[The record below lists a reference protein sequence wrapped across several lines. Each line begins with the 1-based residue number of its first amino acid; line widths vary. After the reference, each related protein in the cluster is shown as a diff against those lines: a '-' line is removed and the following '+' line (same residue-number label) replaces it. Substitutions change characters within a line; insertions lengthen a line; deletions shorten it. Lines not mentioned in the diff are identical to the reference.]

1 MFADIFAILA
11 PVFITT
17 GLGYFWAR
25 AGKHFDTNLVTSIV
39 TYFATPCLTFAAL
52 ATVELGGDTL
62 VLMGTA
68 ALAANVI
75 FALIGWP
82 VLKVFN
88 LSPRTYLQSLTWP
101 NVGNVGLPLCLLA
114 YGQEGLALS
123 VAFFAA
129 YVVIQLTIG
138 VAFVSGSFSIK
149 SLAKMPIIP
158 ATLIATG
165 FLATDTAVPE
175 WLYNTTNLIGQLTIP
190 LMLFTLGVS
199 LAKLRPVSLAR
210 STALSFLRLGMGFG
224 VGFGLSEVMGLTGME
239 RGVVILQCSM
249 PVAVFCYLFAQLY
262 NREPEEVAGVVIS
275 SSFLA
280 AIALPALLWYVL

>member
-1 MFADIFAILA
+1 MFADILAILA
-11 PVFITT
+11 PVFITA

-62 VLMGTA
+62 ILMGTA
-68 ALAANVI
+68 ALAANI
-75 FALIGWP
+75 LFALIGWP
-82 VLKVFN
+82 ILKVFK

-101 NVGNVGLPLCLLA
+101 NVGNVGLPLCMLA
-114 YGQEGLALS
+114 YGKEGLALS
-123 VAFFAA
+123 VAFFAT
-129 YVVIQLTIG
+129 YVVLQLTIG
-138 VAFVSGSFSIK
+138 VAFVSGSFSLK

-158 ATLIATG
+158 ATLIATI
-165 FLATDTAVPE
+165 FLATDTDVPA

-210 STALSFLRLGMGFG
+210 STALSLYALAW
-224 VGFGLSEVMGLTGME
+224 VSGLVS
-239 RGVVILQCSM
+239 
-249 PVAVFCYLFAQLY
+249 VF
-262 NREPEEVAGVVIS
+262 RKSWV
-275 SSFLA
+275 
-280 AIALPALLWYVL
+280 

>member
-17 GLGYFWAR
+17 GLGYIWAR
-25 AGKHFDTNLVTSIV
+25 SGRHFDTNLVTSIV

-52 ATVELGGDTL
+52 ATVELGAEPL
-62 VLMGTA
+62 LLMGTA
-68 ALAANVI
+68 AVAANII
-75 FALIGWP
+75 FVLIGWP
-82 VLKVFN
+82 ILRVLN
-88 LSPRTYLQSLTWP
+88 LSPRTYLQSLAWP
-101 NVGNVGLPLCLLA
+101 NVGNVGLPLCMLA
-114 YGQEGLALS
+114 FGQEGLALS

-129 YVVIQLTIG
+129 YIVLQLTVG
-138 VAFVSGSFSIK
+138 VAFVSGSFSLK
-149 SLAKMPIIP
+149 SVIKMPIIP
-158 ATLIATG
+158 ATVIAIL
-165 FLATDTAVPE
+165 FLATDTDVPD
-175 WLYNTTNLIGQLTIP
+175 WLYNTTDLIGQLTIP

-199 LAKLRPVSLAR
+199 LAKLRPVSLMR
-210 STALSFLRLGMGFG
+210 STGLSLLRLCMGFG
-224 VGFGLSEVMGLTGME
+224 VGFALAEIMGLSGVE

>member
-1 MFADIFAILA
+1 MFADIFAVLA

-17 GLGYFWAR
+17 GLGYIWAR
-25 AGKHFDTNLVTSIV
+25 SGRHFDTGLVTSIV

-52 ATVELGGDTL
+52 ATVDLGANAL
-62 VLMGTA
+62 VSMGTA
-68 ALAANVI
+68 ALAANII
-75 FALIGWP
+75 FVLIGWP
-82 VLKVFN
+82 ILKLFK
-88 LSPRTYLQSLTWP
+88 LAPRTYLQSLTWP
-101 NVGNVGLPLCLLA
+101 NVGNVGLPLCMLA
-114 YGQEGLALS
+114 FGQDGLALS
-123 VAFFAA
+123 VAFFAV
-129 YVVIQLTIG
+129 YVVLQLTVG
-138 VAFVSGSFSIK
+138 VAFVSGSFSLK
-149 SLAKMPIIP
+149 SIAKMPIIP

-165 FLATDTAVPE
+165 FLATNTEVPA

-199 LAKLRPVSLAR
+199 LARLRPVSLAR
-210 STALSFLRLGMGFG
+210 STALSMLRLAMGFAVG
-224 VGFGLSEVMGLTGME
+224 VGLSEVMGLTGVE

-280 AIALPALLWYVL
+280 AIALPGLLWYVL

>member
-11 PVFITT
+11 PVFITA
-17 GLGYFWAR
+17 GLGYIWAR
-25 AGKHFDTNLVTSIV
+25 SGKHFDTALVTSIV

-52 ATVELGGDTL
+52 ATVDLGADAL
-62 VLMGTA
+62 LSMGTA

-75 FALIGWP
+75 FVLIGWP
-82 VLKVFN
+82 IFK

-101 NVGNVGLPLCLLA
+101 NVGNVGLPLCMLA
-114 YGQEGLALS
+114 YGQDGLALS
-123 VAFFAA
+123 VAFFAT
-129 YVVIQLTIG
+129 YVVLQLTIG
-138 VAFVSGSFSIK
+138 VAFVSGSFSLRSI
-149 SLAKMPIIP
+149 ARMPFIP
-158 ATLIATG
+158 ATLIATV
-165 FLATDTAVPE
+165 FLATDTAVPA

-199 LAKLRPVSLAR
+199 LARLRPVSLAR
-210 STALSFLRLGMGFG
+210 STALSFLRLCMGFG
-224 VGFGLSEVMGLTGME
+224 VGLGLSEVMGLTGIE

-275 SSFLA
+275 SSLLA
-280 AIALPALLWYVL
+280 AIALPGLLWYIL

>member
-1 MFADIFAILA
+1 MA

-101 NVGNVGLPLCLLA
+101 NVGNVGLPLCMLA

-165 FLATDTAVPE
+165 FLALQAHMSGWETHIMGGIDADDARKILALPDGVALHTGIAIGRTGAAESLPE
-175 WLYNTTNLIGQLTIP
+175 D
-190 LMLFTLGVS
+190 
-199 LAKLRPVSLAR
+199 LRDR
-210 STALSFLRLGMGFG
+210 
-224 VGFGLSEVMGLTGME
+224 
-239 RGVVILQCSM
+239 
-249 PVAVFCYLFAQLY
+249 
-262 NREPEEVAGVVIS
+262 EVAS
-275 SSFLA
+275 DRNPLPQ
-280 AIALPALLWYVL
+280 IAFEGRFPDK